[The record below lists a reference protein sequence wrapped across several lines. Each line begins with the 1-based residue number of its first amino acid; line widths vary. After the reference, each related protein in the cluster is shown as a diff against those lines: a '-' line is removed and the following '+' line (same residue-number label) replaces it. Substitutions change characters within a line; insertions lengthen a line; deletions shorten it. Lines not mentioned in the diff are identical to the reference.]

1 MAAERVDVLIVVA
14 QRGEL
19 DAVLAQGT
27 GQRRAWTEAHDSTG
41 ATYFRCEEPNARGQ
55 TMRIAAA
62 WLGDSG
68 QEAATMR
75 SRRLVDE
82 LDPACLANCGVCAGR
97 RGAVG
102 LGDVIVAER
111 VVPLEGQGLKTRNE
125 VAGEER
131 YVFVGDGYELDIA
144 WRTNAAV
151 LAGDQEWS
159 GRLSAS
165 RPPALTS
172 QVRWLLRA
180 LLDQREDPR
189 NLAVHREDRKK
200 HCPNWSSAVQRVLD
214 RGDGFIEDHG
224 TLTLTPSGLKTAQ
237 EERILHPDDQLEE
250 KPFQV
255 HLGTLATATNV
266 IKDADFFPTYA
277 SLVRKLLGVDLE
289 SSAIASVATHLG
301 RRWLVFRG
309 VADFADGDKDDS
321 LRDFTAQAA
330 AASLFAF
337 LTRYFDTG
345 ARATPPSDRPEDQLS
360 LPVIVER
367 IEISGFKNI
376 DQLALDPSTGSKL
389 DGRWTCLA
397 GINGA
402 GKTSILQAIAL
413 VLLGDKLAEQLGSVR
428 LARMVRSS
436 AGSSR
441 RAEITATVRVGAE
454 VMKLSLP
461 LSADGIDSDR
471 LDSYP
476 NVKEM
481 RAFWEKRARR
491 GILATYGASRNL
503 SEYVDNRHESLHLEV
518 QRQMSLFDP
527 MARVARA
534 ELLFSREERLKPILR
549 TLRRILTTVLS
560 DLPISMSPDEDS
572 LRFLIDGAD
581 LPPSALPDGFRSTIT
596 WLGDL
601 CATWHDKAPAG
612 DVGDGDPARIHGVVL
627 VDEVDL
633 HLHPGFQRVLVPRLR
648 EAMPRVQWIVT
659 THSPLVLASFD
670 RNEIKMLD
678 STEPGGVRE
687 LDRDILGFTTDQIYG
702 WLMDTKPRGIVLEE
716 LLAHANG
723 AEASPERQRDLAVLV
738 ASTPDFNE
746 ADAQRRVAWRQDLL
760 ARIRRDASS
769 PPTTGTL
776 PDETEKG

>member
-1 MAAERVDVLIVVA
+1 MVPERVDVLIVVA
-14 QRGEL
+14 LREEL
-19 DAVLAQGT
+19 DAVLAQGI
-27 GQRRAWTEAHDSTG
+27 GQRRAWTEAQDSTG
-41 ATYFRCEEPNARGQ
+41 ATYFRCDEPNARGQ

-82 LDPACLANCGVCAGR
+82 LDPACLANCGLCAGR
-97 RGAVG
+97 PGAVS
-102 LGDVIVAER
+102 LGDVVVAEK
-111 VVPLEGQGLKTRNE
+111 VFPLEGPRGQDRAADKDP
-125 VAGEER
+125 
-131 YVFVGDGYELDIA
+131 YVFVGNGYELDIA

-151 LAGDQEWS
+151 MAADVEWS
-159 GRLSAS
+159 AGLTAT
-165 RPPALTS
+165 RPPTLAA
-172 QVRWLLRA
+172 QVRWLLHA
-180 LLDQREDPR
+180 LLDQRENPG
-189 NLAVHREDRKK
+189 NLAIQRKDRKQR
-200 HCPNWSSAVQRVLD
+200 CPNWSSAVQRSLAS
-214 RGDGFIEDHG
+214 GDAVIDDTGA
-224 TLTLTPSGLKTAQ
+224 LALTPSGLKAAQ
-237 EERILHPDDQLEE
+237 EERLLHPDEE
-250 KPFQV
+250 TAETPFRV
-255 HLGTLATATNV
+255 HLGTLGTA
-266 IKDADFFPTYA
+266 IKITVDANFFPTYGPLA
-277 SLVRKLLGVDLE
+277 RGFLGVDLE

-309 VADFADGDKDDS
+309 VADFADKDKDDTI
-321 LRDFTAQAA
+321 RDFAAKAA

-345 ARATPPSDRPEDQLS
+345 ARATPPSDRSQDQLA
-360 LPVIVER
+360 LPVLVER
-367 IEISGFKNI
+367 VEISGFKNI
-376 DQLALDPSTGSKL
+376 DHLALDPSTGSKL

-428 LARMVRSS
+428 LARMVRRST
-436 AGSSR
+436 GSSG

-461 LSADGIDSDR
+461 LSEDGIDSDR

-481 RAFWEKRARR
+481 RSFWEKRARR
-491 GILATYGASRNL
+491 GILAAYGASRNL
-503 SEYVDNRHESLHLEV
+503 SEYVDNRHESLHVEV

-534 ELLFSREERLKPILR
+534 ELLFSREERLKPILS

-572 LRFLIDGAD
+572 LHFLIDSAD

-601 CATWHDKAPAG
+601 CATWHDKAPPAE
-612 DVGDGDPARIHGVVL
+612 VGDGDPSRIHGVVL

-633 HLHPGFQRVLVPRLR
+633 HLHPSFQRVLVPRLR
-648 EAMPRVQWIVT
+648 EAMPRVQWIMT

-670 RNEIKMLD
+670 RHEIKMLD

-716 LLAHANG
+716 MLARADGANV
-723 AEASPERQRDLAVLV
+723 SPEQRRDLAVLV

-746 ADAQRRVAWRQDLL
+746 EDARRRVAWRKDLL
-760 ARIRRDASS
+760 AHIRRDTSS
-769 PPTTGTL
+769 PPANSAL